1 MLREHVTL
9 ILGAGSSVVFGLPLG
24 VELKNQIAES
34 IYLYYDDFGRSL
46 ERGSHEIA
54 EAFRLIAQKDD
65 RLRGDTNTLIKA
77 ARDIADALP
86 MCGSIDDY
94 IERHS
99 GHHEYELCAKLGIA
113 HCILKSE
120 RGSALRADPY
130 KSNSPQLSAFEG
142 CWLSEF
148 LQIVTRRSSAKALKE
163 AFSKITVVNFNY
175 DRCFDQFTYFWLIA
189 VYKLSQQEAA
199 DILSSIEIIHPYG
212 SIGNIPY
219 IDRSGVIF
227 GDDPSGTE
235 LISIAKNIR
244 TYSESA
250 GERDRSTAIAEALT
264 KTKKIIFLG
273 FAFHEQN
280 MSLLASNVREAQP
293 SPRHIFACTYGLS
306 SARWEISRNRL
317 SSTLNTPQEMLF
329 EHLDVRS
336 CEAIFEQYS
345 DNISG

>member
-24 VELKNQIAES
+24 VGLKNQIAES
-34 IYLYYDDFGRSL
+34 IYLHYDDFGRSL

-54 EAFRLIAQKDD
+54 EAFKLIAQKDD
-65 RLRGDTNTLIKA
+65 RLRGNTNSLIKA
-77 ARDIADALP
+77 AREIADALP

-94 IERHS
+94 IERHT
-99 GHHEYELCAKLGIA
+99 GHQEYEQCAKLGIA

-120 RGSALRADPY
+120 RNSALRLDPY
-130 KSNSPQLSAFEG
+130 KGNGVDLSAYQG

-148 LQIVTRRSSAKALKE
+148 LQIVTRRSSTETLKE
-163 AFSKITVVNFNY
+163 AFSKITVINFNY
-175 DRCFDQFTYFWLIA
+175 DRCFDQFTYFWLIT
-189 VYKLSQQEAA
+189 VYKLSQQEAT
-199 DILSSIEIIHPYG
+199 DVLSSIEIIHPYG
-212 SIGNIPY
+212 SIGSIAY

-227 GDDPSGTE
+227 GDDPSGSE
-235 LISIAKNIR
+235 LISIAKKIR

-280 MSLLASNVREAQP
+280 MSLLASNVKGAQP
-293 SPRHIFACTYGLS
+293 SPRHIFACTHGLS

-317 SSTLNTPQEMLF
+317 SSTLSTPQEMLF
-329 EHLDVRS
+329 EHLDARS
-336 CEAIFEQYS
+336 CEAVFEQYA
-345 DNISG
+345 DIISG